1 MLRRSILLL
10 GEGVIPAIRD
20 LNPPA
25 SALEDALNSDVAESS
40 FTVAGERLPIRTTMD
55 H

>member
-1 MLRRSILLL
+1 MRSILSL

-25 SALEDALNSDVAESS
+25 SALENALNSGVVESS
-40 FTVAGERLPIRTTMD
+40 FTVTGERLPCRTMTD